1 MVPCAAPLRMARE
14 PRETTLDSMT
24 TTVTEVD
31 EEHKKK
37 SAAAEKSGNGKVNF
51 FSFPIS
57 FLFFQLQA
65 AKEGK
70 KWTIQLKS
78 AGKGEQIAL

>member
-1 MVPCAAPLRMARE
+1 MARD

-31 EEHKKK
+31 AEHKKK
-37 SAAAEKSGNGKVNF
+37 SAAAEESGKVNF
-51 FSFPIS
+51 FSFPDRLLLLS
-57 FLFFQLQA
+57 GS
-65 AKEGK
+65 KGK

-78 AGKGEQIAL
+78 AGKGEEISL